1 MKCPVCQSRMRHL
14 GYFLWHCE
22 ECGHRCRG
30 DLPARGEKWLHAG
43 SARVDHLPFVHRFA
57 A

>member
-14 GYFLWHCE
+14 GYFLWRCE
-22 ECGHRCRG
+22 ECDHRCRG
-30 DLPARGEKWLHAG
+30 DLPARGEKPLQGGREHADHFPL
-43 SARVDHLPFVHRFA
+43 ARRFA